1 MTKNKF
7 YVNLKMNLEIKYMQL
22 QTISA
27 KELRNNLP
35 KIVDSLRKGAN
46 FTLIYRSKP
55 VAEINSISSSYE
67 GIKKLIELAPKLRFR
82 SKKSAVE
89 LVREVRD

>member
-1 MTKNKF
+1 
-7 YVNLKMNLEIKYMQL
+7 MQN

-35 KIVDSLRKGAN
+35 KIISSLKKGKDY
-46 FTLIYRSKP
+46 TLIYRSKP
-55 VAEINSISSSYE
+55 VAEIRPVSSSHE
-67 GIKKLIELAPKLRFR
+67 ALKRLLNAPQSLHFR

-89 LVREVRD
+89 LVREVRK